1 MNFVLSKNKMLES
14 QVRILNLPIHNLSMT
29 ELLTQLRLG
38 GTVFTPN
45 VDHIVQ
51 LQSDSDF
58 YRIYQSVDYRMC
70 DSQILMYASR
80 FLGHP
85 IREKISGSD
94 LFPAF
99 CDFYKE
105 DESIKIFLLGS
116 SEGIAQQAQRVIN
129 ERIGR
134 KIVIAS
140 HSPSYGVEKNEVE
153 CRQIIDLINQS
164 GATVL
169 AIGLGTPKQE
179 KWIFKYKHLFKNIEI
194 FLAIGATIDF
204 EAGHRQRSPKWV
216 SEVGLEWLFR
226 IIYEPRRLWKRYL
239 VKDIVFFHYLI
250 KQKLNLYQDPF
261 TSIDS
266 LQITPTKQH
275 SHAIRD

>member
-1 MNFVLSKNKMLES
+1 MKMLES
-14 QVRILNLPIHNLSMT
+14 QVHILNLPIHNLSMT
-29 ELLTQLRLG
+29 ELLIQLRFG

-45 VDHIVQ
+45 VDHLVQ

-116 SEGIAQQAQRVIN
+116 SEGIAQQAQLVIN

-140 HSPSYGVEKNEVE
+140 HSPSYGVEKNEAE
-153 CRQIIDLINQS
+153 CRQIIDLIDQS

-179 KWIFKYKHLFKNIEI
+179 KWLFKYKHLFKNIEI

-216 SEVGLEWLFR
+216 SEAGLEWLFR

-261 TSIDS
+261 TSVDS
-266 LQITPTKQH
+266 LQITPDKQH
-275 SHAIRD
+275 SHSIRG